1 MVARAAD
8 FSLTAG
14 VSLACRRPGR
24 IVGRNGNRSSCQT
37 TSKENIMR
45 IGIIGLAAGLLLA
58 GSAATLAATGPVAG
72 DITGEMGTVARLA
85 PAVAAAPSE
94 SIVIARRGADDP
106 PGDDRGG
113 RGRGKDDKNGKG
125 KDDKGGKNK
134 GKGKGRGG
142 KDDGPNHDRNDDHG
156 NHGPNHT

>member
-1 MVARAAD
+1 
-8 FSLTAG
+8 
-14 VSLACRRPGR
+14 
-24 IVGRNGNRSSCQT
+24 
-37 TSKENIMR
+37 MR

-72 DITGEMGTVARLA
+72 DAANVTRPVLGGV
-85 PAVAAAPSE
+85 AVAPVDD
-94 SIVIARRGADDP
+94 IVVARRGADDP

-113 RGRGKDDKNGKG
+113 RGRDKDDGGKSG
-125 KDDKGGKNK
+125 KSKDDKGGKGK
-134 GKGKGRGG
+134 KGKGRGG